1 MFIEFY
7 RFGRSEGVQVGPVQS
22 TFGVLGTWT
31 TVFHDEGDPVGMYL
45 IISRFL
51 IRASNFIIF
60 RSVLATKGSGYRI
73 DKYLRC

>member
-51 IRASNFIIF
+51 IHRPKII
-60 RSVLATKGSGYRI
+60 RQK
-73 DKYLRC
+73 

>member
-7 RFGRSEGVQVGPVQS
+7 CFGRSEGVQVGPVQS

-45 IISRFL
+45 IIS
-51 IRASNFIIF
+51 
-60 RSVLATKGSGYRI
+60 
-73 DKYLRC
+73 